1 MVLILRCL
9 LVVVNNIIINS
20 EKTIHHG
27 LFFASILAT
36 SNGGIKSP
44 QYLITITQI
53 VLHSGCTRLVVIHVE
68 NLTKI
73 HGCTKWSSVTT

>member
-9 LVVVNNIIINS
+9 LVVVNNIIINF

-27 LFFASILAT
+27 LFLTSILAT
-36 SNGGIKSP
+36 SNSGIKLS
-44 QYLITITQI
+44 QDLITITKI
-53 VLHSGCTRLVVIHVE
+53 VLHSSCAWLVVIHVK

-73 HGCTKWSSVTT
+73 HRCTKWSSVTT

>member
-9 LVVVNNIIINS
+9 LVVVYNIIINFENS
-20 EKTIHHG
+20 IHHG
-27 LFFASILAT
+27 LFLTSILAT
-36 SNGGIKSP
+36 CNSGIKLS
-44 QYLITITQI
+44 QDLITITQI
-53 VLHSGCTRLVVIHVE
+53 VLHSSCTWLVVIHVK

>member
-9 LVVVNNIIINS
+9 LVVVNNIIVNF

-27 LFFASILAT
+27 LFFTSILAT
-36 SNGGIKSP
+36 SNSGIKSS
-44 QYLITITQI
+44 QDLITITQI
-53 VLHSGCTRLVVIHVE
+53 VLHSSCTRLVVIHVE
-68 NLTKI
+68 HLTKI

>member
-9 LVVVNNIIINS
+9 LVVVNNKIINF

-27 LFFASILAT
+27 LFLTSILAT
-36 SNGGIKSP
+36 SNSGIKLS
-44 QYLITITQI
+44 QNLITITQI
-53 VLHSGCTRLVVIHVE
+53 VLHSSCTWLVVIHVK